1 MAPKLPA
8 LGMHSL
14 IVSLPDFDLPDLVP
28 ACEVLW
34 QEGIR
39 VWTASVD
46 RIDNLPELLRLF
58 GRRAKLGVHGVMEP
72 EQVRSAATAGA
83 LFAAC
88 DFLRPQLV
96 DATPELPVI
105 LGGMTPTELLA
116 GLDAGAAAVQLVPS
130 DAFGSSLARS
140 LPRLLPPDCLI
151 ANGRMEP
158 YQGDLWK
165 EHGALGVWPQ
175 DLVTTDLVLAESLDG
190 LRVKL
195 QKWRLGE

>member
-28 ACEVLW
+28 DCEVLW

-39 VWTASVD
+39 VWTVSVD

-140 LPRLLPPDCLI
+140 CRGCSHRTASSPTDAWSPTRETS
-151 ANGRMEP
+151 GRSMARSAS
-158 YQGDLWK
+158 GRRTW
-165 EHGALGVWPQ
+165 
-175 DLVTTDLVLAESLDG
+175 
-190 LRVKL
+190 
-195 QKWRLGE
+195 